1 MRKWVTFMMVCL
13 LIASCVGFS
22 SANCMAATRP
32 EPDSP
37 QYTLT
42 KRVEASL
49 EISSTGKATCRGY
62 IRASSTDSTIDI
74 TVKLMQKN
82 GTVWKLYDSWSATNV
97 KSVAEL
103 LKTRTVE
110 PGTYKVTVTG
120 TVKSSAGKKEPVS
133 TSSSQK
139 TYP

>member
-1 MRKWVTFMMVCL
+1 MRKWVTFMVVCL

-42 KRVEASL
+42 KSAWASL
-49 EISSTGKATCRGY
+49 SISTTGKATCTGY

-82 GTVWKLYDSWSATNV
+82 GNLWRLYDSWSVKDV
-97 KSVAEL
+97 KSTAEL
-103 LKTRTVE
+103 VKTRTVE